1 MRAREFVSEMKHGK
15 ISKRHQFGTRGL
27 HTYSDSLRT
36 SSNYTMNR
44 VMMAAAATDGTFV
57 PDMDGRSWVGT
68 AKTAHPYTKE
78 EEEILKMAYRAAGA
92 KWKDLNQGDLDSQEP
107 PGGNDRSPVT
117 AFRGYPR

>member
-1 MRAREFVSEMKHGK
+1 
-15 ISKRHQFGTRGL
+15 
-27 HTYSDSLRT
+27 
-36 SSNYTMNR
+36 MNR